1 MIDKEKLSGR
11 VICKG
16 YVEGKTRIIN
26 SYEDLESVQ
35 KGDVIITPQ
44 TDMNY
49 VPFLLGCGGLITEK
63 GGRYSH
69 AAIFSRENDLTCITN
84 VENAREILTGIDSIV
99 LDANRNEIYEVRNG
113 SD

>member
-1 MIDKEKLSGR
+1 MNKLEKLSGR

-16 YVEGKTRIIN
+16 FVEGQARVIN
-26 SYEDLESVQ
+26 RYQDLDSVQ
-35 KGDVIITPQ
+35 KGDIIVTSQ

-49 VPFLLGCGGLITEK
+49 VPFLLECGGLITER

-84 VENAREILTGIDSIV
+84 VEEARSKIGDHNYIV
-99 LDANRNEIYEVRNG
+99 LDANRNEIYGGENG
-113 SD
+113 SN